1 MDKYFFSI
9 IYNYN
14 SLKNILYLKYY
25 IMTIKEKKIISLHFI
40 FLETRIVINLMNK
53 NNNIKERFFTK

>member
-1 MDKYFFSI
+1 
-9 IYNYN
+9 
-14 SLKNILYLKYY
+14 
-25 IMTIKEKKIISLHFI
+25 MTIKEKKIISLHLI